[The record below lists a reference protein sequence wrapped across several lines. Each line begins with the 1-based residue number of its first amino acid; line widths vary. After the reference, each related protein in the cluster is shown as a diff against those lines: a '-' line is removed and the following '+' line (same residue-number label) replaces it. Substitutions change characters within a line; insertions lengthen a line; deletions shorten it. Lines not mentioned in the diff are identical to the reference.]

1 MFGVNITRGEI
12 LRALFRLASLPAAV
26 GVLLCSAVSG
36 SADPG
41 PADPVTPVA
50 AAVPGSPGPA
60 APPPAGAVP
69 PPVDDGRMPSSPPA
83 TSTMDG
89 VTLTISSSN
98 ETMETVPPLTTAIS
112 TREYR
117 VGGLFT
123 GSIAGA
129 KTPPEGVFEVGY
141 QIGCG
146 IDMATSGGVLIGGN
160 VYGGTTLDVLGTG
173 VLNPILGLP
182 ITLPPPLPSI
192 PALPPAIAVLGA
204 GGGVSGQIAV
214 NLKPG
219 IINTVPVTK
228 KSYKGAAPAVEIAG
242 FRVKIDGCVGESFIR
257 SYAVLANSGGQVEDI
272 IAWYGITKAV

>member
-1 MFGVNITRGEI
+1 MAGMLRIRG
-12 LRALFRLASLPAAV
+12 ALIAAIALLASPV
-26 GVLLCSAVSG
+26 SAL
-36 SADPG
+36 ADPG
-41 PADPVTPVA
+41 PADPGGAPPVPAAEAAQMAVA
-50 AAVPGSPGPA
+50 APG
-60 APPPAGAVP
+60 PPPAADGAP
-69 PPVDDGRMPSSPPA
+69 AAAPVADGIMPSSPPA

-129 KTPPEGVFEVGY
+129 SAPPEGVFEVGY

-146 IDMATSGGVLIGGN
+146 IDMSTSGGVLLGGN
-160 VYGGTTLDVLGTG
+160 AYGGASLDFIGTG

-182 ITLPPPLPSI
+182 ITIPGVPPVTI
-192 PALPPAIAVLGA
+192 PALPPALAVIGA
-204 GGGVSGQIAV
+204 GGGFSGQIAV
-214 NLKPG
+214 SLKPG

-272 IAWYGITKAV
+272 IAWYGVTKAV